1 VNQLLAQPFSG
12 QKKWRAGGQGQFDC
26 QHRLGFLFEVN
37 VRPWGKQFGNMVV
50 QHGVLFR
57 VGGYCQQ
64 QRKKKAVERTPR
76 IFVYFKG
83 LKSKKQQIL
92 V

>member
-1 VNQLLAQPFSG
+1 
-12 QKKWRAGGQGQFDC
+12 
-26 QHRLGFLFEVN
+26 
-37 VRPWGKQFGNMVV
+37 MVV

-64 QRKKKAVERTPR
+64 QRKKKAVERIPR